1 MNQHIITCSFD
12 KSIIKTNL
20 VNKQQIWMLNE
31 TSCVFTVEHIWELDI
46 VISGSLD
53 KTIKFWNCKD
63 ETTIIIKQIEPYA

>member
-1 MNQHIITCSFD
+1 
-12 KSIIKTNL
+12 
-20 VNKQQIWMLNE
+20 MLNE
-31 TSCVFTVEHIWELDI
+31 TSCVFTVEYIIELDI